1 MLFPSS
7 AEPGTFTPF
16 QYQARDRL
24 IRSWVKSSQPAAA
37 LEFLKAEEHPQ
48 PILQAL
54 ALASNKNSE
63 EAEVL
68 LIEAMT
74 AQPWLVTT
82 AYRDPDLGPI
92 LQGPDFARLREK
104 HPPPA
109 PVKKPPMK

>member
-1 MLFPSS
+1 MASPCFLSTSTEKTAADAFAHCTMFIVQSCSGCDIGFTSPFP
-7 AEPGTFTPF
+7 
-16 QYQARDRL
+16 
-24 IRSWVKSSQPAAA
+24 
-37 LEFLKAEEHPQ
+37 
-48 PILQAL
+48 
-54 ALASNKNSE
+54 E

-82 AYRDPDLGPI
+82 AYRDPDLGPL
-92 LQGPDFARLREK
+92 LQGPAFSRLREN